1 MQGSDTKEYRTPWL
15 LQLRVRSHYISETD
29 GWQVYVLDVNTGAVR
44 TVARIKGKDPIHDD
58 ALVQAHVD
66 GRYVSYHRAHVG
78 GFGQVEVVDTVEK
91 RARVVYTYNTY
102 NLGPYHTAVNN
113 RYAFWLPGAL
123 FAADLNTGA
132 QRRLTDAIVG
142 CDRLCTTETAF
153 LCSTTTA
160 IVSVNPDTSKV
171 TMIAPTPALQ
181 VDGVC
186 SPDKTRF
193 VWVDYRD
200 PPGPSSTY
208 DGQRTGGEVYFYDLT
223 TNELTRV
230 THDSPDNPT
239 AKSYPAIEG
248 DTVVWEEAG
257 SSHSQNPEWAQDIYY
272 WLKPALVWYDLK
284 TKKRCKTDAL
294 HVVRPSVIRGKVY
307 GAYVVPYDAIMA
319 GEPEGVY
326 VVQVDLSSPD
336 IPWVCTQEQ

>member
-1 MQGSDTKEYRTPWL
+1 MMKGLGRRMFMGSMFSF
-15 LQLRVRSHYISETD
+15 LRS
-29 GWQVYVLDVNTGAVR
+29 
-44 TVARIKGKDPIHDD
+44 
-58 ALVQAHVD
+58 
-66 GRYVSYHRAHVG
+66 SYPL
-78 GFGQVEVVDTVEK
+78 GQVEVVDTLAK
-91 RARVVYTYNTY
+91 RYRVVYTYDDVQRN
-102 NLGPYHTAVNN
+102 NAVVPNNTAVNN
-113 RYAFWLPGAL
+113 RYAFWVPGAL

-160 IVSVNPDTSKV
+160 IVSANPDTSKV

-230 THDSPDNPT
+230 THDSPDNPIS
-239 AKSYPAIEG
+239 KSHPAIEG
-248 DTVVWEEAG
+248 NTVVWLEGLSGTPDATT
-257 SSHSQNPEWAQDIYY
+257 AQGVYGRT
-272 WLKPALVWYDLK
+272 PALVWYDLK
-284 TKKRCKTDAL
+284 TKKRS
-294 HVVRPSVIRGKVY
+294 RPTR
-307 GAYVVPYDAIMA
+307 
-319 GEPEGVY
+319 
-326 VVQVDLSSPD
+326 
-336 IPWVCTQEQ
+336 